1 MADNNDNNLD
11 ARVTSLERQVAVV
24 AAKVDAVIS
33 ELQDFKNEMRA
44 SRARQDEDIRE
55 IRARQDADMKEIR
68 SRQDA
73 DMKEI
78 REILNN
84 NVRNMFI
91 TVIIGVGAMVVAVLM
106 R

>member
-11 ARVTSLERQVAVV
+11 ARVTSLEKQVAVV
-24 AAKVDAVIS
+24 ATKVDAVIS

-44 SRARQDEDIRE
+44 DRARQDEDMRE
-55 IRARQDADMKEIR
+55 IRQ
-68 SRQDA
+68 S
-73 DMKEI
+73 
-78 REILNN
+78 LNS

-106 R
+106 K